1 MGEVGV
7 QMLQKDLLYSWICQV
22 ANKINSGIV
31 ILGADRF
38 SIEYVNDIF
47 LNITGYTK
55 EEVIGERISILYGAH
70 TATKDDDE
78 FNKIIESSDKV
89 TTRVLHYRK
98 DGTGFWNAIT
108 SIPLSINDDTI
119 DCYLIVMNDVTEV
132 FYVDKLMQLERE
144 VYVLLEQGY
153 NKSFIFEQI
162 CNYVSNTFYKKNKC
176 CIFLVEQNSLK
187 VLTQSSIPEELK
199 NFLSQMD
206 LAQYLLDEKTALFL
220 KEPIITTDIY
230 AVEEWQALH
239 EVMKKYNIFSTWS
252 QPIKNYE
259 DKVIGVFLMYFEEPT
274 IPRAPDYT
282 FLDRIAPIITLA
294 INYLEQ
300 KSEILRLEFY
310 DHKTGLRNIASFEK
324 ELNTLCENGKSGVVY
339 IIEAT
344 EYQQIVDIYGRTGGN
359 TLLRQIADRLNE
371 IPIFTNSI
379 IARYTT
385 SSIIIETTSGS
396 VNVDVL
402 RQYINEL
409 IFEPYVIEDK
419 KISITLKIGTAVFG
433 EGNTGRKA
441 IQQADTALSYAFKTA
456 GTAIRFYDES
466 QVKSIEQEMEVLTLF
481 TKALKNKEFFPML
494 QPKVDISTGEVIGF
508 EALAR
513 WISSEIGFV
522 SPAVFIPVGEKTGNI
537 YKVDRAILKSVLAW
551 QHERKKLGK
560 RLYPISVN
568 ISPSHFYYP
577 NFVSNI
583 EQLIK
588 KYDVDPKY
596 LTFEITESMELEDI
610 IYAKKIITELKDI
623 GIATSIDDFGVGYS
637 SLSYLQEL
645 PFEEI
650 KIDKSFTDSIAEKRM
665 YAVVKTIIQL
675 AADLNM
681 SSVAEGVET
690 EAQHADL
697 QEIGCNH
704 GQGYYYY
711 KPMKLE
717 EVDQLLEQYE

>member
-1 MGEVGV
+1 MGEIGF
-7 QMLQKDLLYSWICQV
+7 QTLQKDLLYSWLCQV

-31 ILGADRF
+31 LLEANSF
-38 SIEYVNDIF
+38 TIEYVNDIF
-47 LNITGYTK
+47 ANITGYTK
-55 EEVIGERISILYGAH
+55 DEIIGERIAILYGSQ
-70 TATKDDDE
+70 TAQQDE
-78 FNKIIESSDKV
+78 DTLKKIVQSSDKI

-98 DGTGFWNAIT
+98 DGTGFWNAVTAIPI
-108 SIPLSINDDTI
+108 SIEDNII
-119 DCYLIVMNDVTEV
+119 DYYLIVMNDVTESV
-132 FYVDKLMQLERE
+132 YVDKLMQLERE

-153 NKSFIFEQI
+153 DKSFIFEQI
-162 CNYVSNTFYKKNKC
+162 CNYVSTTFYKENKC
-176 CIFLVEQNSLK
+176 CIFLVEQNALK

-199 NFLSQMD
+199 NFLSEMN
-206 LAQYLLDEKTALFL
+206 LVQYLLNEKTARFL
-220 KEPIITTDIY
+220 TEPIITTNIY
-230 AVEEWQALH
+230 ALEEWKALH
-239 EVMKKYNIFSTWS
+239 EVMKKYNFFSTWS

-259 DKVIGVFLMYFEEPT
+259 DKVIGVFSMYFEEPT

-300 KSEILRLEFY
+300 KSEILRLAFY
-310 DHKTGLRNIASFEK
+310 DHKTGLRNITFFEK
-324 ELNTLCENGKSGVVY
+324 ELDVLCGKGKSGVIY

-344 EYQQIVDIYGRTGGN
+344 EYQHIVDLYGRTGGN
-359 TLLRQIADRLNE
+359 TLLKQLADRLSD
-371 IPIFTNSI
+371 IPIFTDSI

-385 SSIIIETTSGS
+385 SSIIIETTAG
-396 VNVDVL
+396 NANAEIL

-409 IFEPYVIEDK
+409 IFEPYVIEEK
-419 KISITLKIGTAVFG
+419 KVSITLKIGTAVFG
-433 EGNTGRKA
+433 EGITGRKA
-441 IQQADTALSYAFKTA
+441 IQQADTALSFAFKTA
-456 GTAIRFYDES
+456 GTAMRFFDES

-481 TKALKNKEFFPML
+481 TGALKNKEFFPML
-494 QPKVDISTGEVIGF
+494 QPKVRIITGEVVGF

-513 WISSEIGFV
+513 WISSEVGFV
-522 SPAVFIPVGEKTGNI
+522 SPADFIPIGEKTGNI

-551 QHERKKLGK
+551 QQERKKLGK

-588 KYDVDPKY
+588 KYDVNPKY
-596 LTFEITESMELEDI
+596 ITFEITESIELEDVI
-610 IYAKKIITELKDI
+610 CAKKIINELKEI

-637 SLSYLQEL
+637 SLGYLQEL

-650 KIDKSFTDSIAEKRM
+650 KIDKSFTDSIAETRM
-665 YAVVKTIIQL
+665 HAVVKTIIQL

-681 SSVAEGVET
+681 LSVAEGVET
-690 EAQHADL
+690 EAQHEGL
-697 QEIGCNH
+697 QEIGCNL

-711 KPMKLE
+711 KPMSLE
-717 EVDQLLEQYE
+717 EVNELLEQYE